1 MAALAPPRARR
12 RAQDEVGPFAHL
24 DVLVLVLPIV
34 ISALGLLMIYD
45 SSRHRLAAQ
54 GLSSFYYV
62 ERQGIAIVLGLI
74 GMGIVMA
81 VDYRRIRDA
90 WPLVYLAVLPLLAG
104 VLVIGR
110 NHNGA
115 QAWFQVGPLQFQPSE
130 LAKIAVIV
138 AVAGYCH
145 QHRGDLDAWRLAVA
159 IGLAGLVMAVVYVQR
174 DLGTM
179 LVIMVCATSVLV
191 VAGLKPVHIVVLL
204 LFAASLVGVA
214 VASGAVKTYQLQRLA
229 GFADQSTTGTNV
241 SQQNATQ
248 YNLGQ
253 SKAAIASGGATGA
266 GFGKGLQTKNGFV
279 PEQHT
284 DFIFTAVGEDLGF
297 VGGAALI
304 ALYGLL
310 AWRLWRISLLSS
322 DFFGTLLVMGVLAM
336 LVIHVFENI
345 GMTMGIMPITGI
357 PLPFMSYGGSAII
370 AAFVAIGLVLN
381 VHMRRFS

>member
-1 MAALAPPRARR
+1 MATLSPPRARR
-12 RAQDEVGPFAHL
+12 RTQDEVGPFAHL

-45 SSRHRLAAQ
+45 SSRRRLAAQ

-145 QHRGDLDAWRLAVA
+145 RHSRRPRRVAAHGRGNS
-159 IGLAGLVMAVVYVQR
+159 VYVYVYLR
-174 DLGTM
+174 
-179 LVIMVCATSVLV
+179 
-191 VAGLKPVHIVVLL
+191 PVRTLL
-204 LFAASLVGVA
+204 LLKEDEYNKVKDELVAFALPAEVQGASPRLQETTKARVISSGPGHEPDEIKVPAKAPVQPISFSHSQHVQVGLECNACHPAEGTGELVHMPEAVECLNCHQTIQKDRPSIQKLVA
-214 VASGAVKTYQLQRLA
+214 FQKKNKSVPWVRI
-229 GFADQSTTGTNV
+229 
-241 SQQNATQ
+241 
-248 YNLGQ
+248 YN
-253 SKAAIASGGATGA
+253 
-266 GFGKGLQTKNGFV
+266 F
-279 PEQHT
+279 
-284 DFIFTAVGEDLGF
+284 
-297 VGGAALI
+297 
-304 ALYGLL
+304 
-310 AWRLWRISLLSS
+310 RILSS
-322 DFFGTLLVMGVLAM
+322 SATRSMQTPRWSAKRVTALSVP
-336 LVIHVFENI
+336 
-345 GMTMGIMPITGI
+345 GIFCG
-357 PLPFMSYGGSAII
+357 
-370 AAFVAIGLVLN
+370 
-381 VHMRRFS
+381 RRKIFP